1 MEIKILIEELE
12 DKVEISQK
20 IELKDK
26 RYKMQ
31 EDKENRVKEIQRINL
46 GRPVSKYRWFLTQ
59 HGLTYDFSTYDGAKG
74 VHIDLFSGW

>member
-26 RYKMQ
+26 RCKMQ
-31 EDKENRVKEIQRINL
+31 EDKGNLENQSRKSSV
-46 GRPVSKYRWFLTQ
+46 
-59 HGLTYDFSTYDGAKG
+59 
-74 VHIDLFSGW
+74 

>member
-31 EDKENRVKEIQRINL
+31 EDKENRVKEI
-46 GRPVSKYRWFLTQ
+46 
-59 HGLTYDFSTYDGAKG
+59 
-74 VHIDLFSGW
+74 

>member
-1 MEIKILIEELE
+1 MEMEILIEELE

-31 EDKENRVKEIQRINL
+31 EDKENRVKEI
-46 GRPVSKYRWFLTQ
+46 
-59 HGLTYDFSTYDGAKG
+59 
-74 VHIDLFSGW
+74 